1 SLQPTIRPHETTEQ
15 KRARLLYQS
24 RKRGILETDLLL
36 STFAKKFLNEF
47 TESELKEYDELLN
60 MPDWDIYYFV
70 TDKKPIPERWIKS
83 LLFQKLK
90 EHILRQMKAQEAT
103 ETNNPK
109 CASAL
114 DYLQSLN
121 NRSNTYICG

>member
-1 SLQPTIRPHETTEQ
+1 MVFRSVFSRNFQKRLHGSLQPITRPHETIEQ

-60 MPDWDIYYFV
+60 MPDWDIYEFV
-70 TDKKPIPERWIKS
+70 TNKKLAPERWVKS
-83 LLFQKLK
+83 PLFQKLK
-90 EHILRQMKAQEAT
+90 QHVNNEGKVILRM
-103 ETNNPK
+103 PD
-109 CASAL
+109 L
-114 DYLQSLN
+114 
-121 NRSNTYICG
+121 

>member
-1 SLQPTIRPHETTEQ
+1 MNFRNILSKNFPNRLLYSSLQPTIRPHEAIEQ

-36 STFAKKFLNEF
+36 STFAKRFLNEF

-83 LLFQKLK
+83 PLFQKLR
-90 EHILRQMKAQEAT
+90 EHVNNKGKVILRM
-103 ETNNPK
+103 PD
-109 CASAL
+109 L
-114 DYLQSLN
+114 
-121 NRSNTYICG
+121 